1 MAALTIELNDHIAIM
16 ADVEMKPFR
25 NHWTGSILLD
35 LTHLEIY
42 SFESANKFAADGW
55 SRRERLCDD
64 NQEETVENWKSLE
77 ALVSDEYRDKIE
89 EAWKA

>member
-35 LTHLEIY
+35 LTHFEIY
-42 SFESANKFAADGW
+42 SFVF
-55 SRRERLCDD
+55 
-64 NQEETVENWKSLE
+64 ENLNPIFS
-77 ALVSDEYRDKIE
+77 ALVEGICCF
-89 EAWKA
+89 